1 MSLTKARLCSALLA
15 LGAWTA
21 PALAADPLLTL
32 SASPSPAEQGSG
44 VDIQVL
50 ISDVSDL
57 FGYQFSLSF
66 DASLLQAVSVS
77 EGAFLGQGGSTF
89 ADGGVID
96 NGAGSIS
103 WVFNTL
109 IGNVPGVSGSGVL
122 ATIHLDA
129 VGVGTSALAFSDVM
143 FLNSALGDIS
153 VQAVDGSLA
162 VAAAVPEPGTYL
174 LMAAGIAGLGLW
186 RRRQAA

>member
-89 ADGGVID
+89 ADGGSID
-96 NGAGSIS
+96 NGAGTIS
-103 WVFNTL
+103 WIFNSL

-143 FLNSALGDIS
+143 FLNSALGDIT